1 MTTIAAVQGDG
12 WAVVGFDS
20 RVTEDGRVFSL
31 PAGSGKVVERGAWL
45 LGAAGDMRA
54 INLVSHILK
63 PPSPPHPGASR
74 EELDSFFATKF
85 VPALKNCF
93 DQAQYGEKGEQD
105 SQVIA
110 VVSGVVYVVGS
121 SYDWAPDASGLYALG
136 SGGDYAL
143 GSMARGEDRRKNRT
157 PQASREAVKRAVEI
171 AARFD
176 ADTGLPVRVLTQ
188 TVQRS

>member
-1 MTTIAAVQGDG
+1 MTTIAAIQGDG

-20 RVTEDGRVFSL
+20 RVTEDGRVFTL
-31 PAGSGKVVERGAWL
+31 PAGSGKVVERGPWL
-45 LGAAGDMRA
+45 LGAAGDVRA
-54 INLVSHILK
+54 INLVSHVLR
-63 PPSPPHPGASR
+63 PPVPPHPGVERA
-74 EELDSFFATKF
+74 ELDAFFSTKF

-110 VVSGVVYVVGS
+110 VVRGVVYVVGS
-121 SYDWAPDASGLYALG
+121 SYDWAPDESGTYAIG

-143 GSMARGEDRRKNRT
+143 GALARGEDRRKNRT
-157 PQASREAVKRAVEI
+157 PQAARDAVRRAVEI

-176 ADTGLPVRVLTQ
+176 AETGPPVRVVTQ
-188 TVQRS
+188 SS